1 VIATKQTRLRELTQ
15 IALFGAVG
23 FIFYLLTA
31 AMVDSLLP
39 LLGCL
44 IRPIIYLTLISS
56 RFHFRKRELIYISLI
71 SAFLYAMVVPCF
83 VNYASVPVS
92 LIFVSISTLGRSKM
106 NPFIMT
112 LAASISAFIALAIL
126 FYFFSPKKSD
136 LINLLKAS
144 PIVIITGIIIGL
156 FRWKFGKVSCVG
168 CDLCDRPEM
177 LSYSSRIKAGPKH
190 T

>member
-1 VIATKQTRLRELTQ
+1 MITGKQSRLRELTQ

-31 AMVDSLLP
+31 TLVDSLLP

-56 RFHFRKRELIYISLI
+56 RFHFRKRELVYISLVA
-71 SAFLYAMVVPCF
+71 AFLYALAVPCF

-92 LIFVSISTLGRSKM
+92 LIFVLISNMGRSKI
-106 NPFIMT
+106 NPLLTT
-112 LAASISAFIALAIL
+112 LAATFSAFIALAIL
-126 FYFFSPKKSD
+126 AKFFSGKNSD
-136 LINLLKAS
+136 FITILKAF
-144 PIVIITGIIIGL
+144 PIVIITGLLVGIV
-156 FRWKFGKVSCVG
+156 RWKFGKVDCVG
-168 CDLCDRPEM
+168 CDLCDRNEM
-177 LSYSSRIKAGPKH
+177 ISFSSRIKTVKK

>member
-1 VIATKQTRLRELTQ
+1 MRANKQTRLRELTQ

-23 FIFYLLTA
+23 FVFYLLTA
-31 AMVDSLLP
+31 VIVDSLLP

-44 IRPIIYLTLISS
+44 IRPVIYLTLISS

-71 SAFLYAMVVPCF
+71 AAFLYAMAVPCF

-92 LIFVSISTLGRSKM
+92 LIFVSITTLGRSKV
-106 NPFIMT
+106 NPLMLTI
-112 LAASISAFIALAIL
+112 AASFSAFVALAIL
-126 FYFFSPKKSD
+126 AFFFSPKKTDFLS
-136 LINLLKAS
+136 ILKAF
-144 PIVIITGIIIGL
+144 PIVIITGILVGI

-177 LSYSSRIKAGPKH
+177 MSFSARIKTESEKK
-190 T
+190 